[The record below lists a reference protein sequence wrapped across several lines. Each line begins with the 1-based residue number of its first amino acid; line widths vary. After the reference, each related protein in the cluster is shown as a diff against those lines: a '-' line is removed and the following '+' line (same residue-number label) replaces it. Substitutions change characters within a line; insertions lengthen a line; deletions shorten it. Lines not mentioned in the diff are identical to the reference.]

1 MFTLKFALRN
11 FIKKWELTILLI
23 IGAIIPSLLTVSSL
37 SLNDSIQAYK
47 YSQIEKNFGEAD
59 AYIANNK
66 SSLFFSFPLSQMILD
81 NLQENKNV
89 NNILAVSEN
98 MGRIEKDNNFLEILI
113 IAAKEE
119 DLISF
124 VGKDIGLKPGKVVIS
139 NSIAEKLSIG
149 LNDNVTVHMA
159 GGSKNLEVAYIGENG
174 FLNYKGDLGQY
185 PGTAFVC
192 IEDYANSLI
201 FPSKAYIDFVDIDK
215 INVEE
220 LSLSPNLEIVF
231 LKDHFLNSPINEA
244 LGYIMFSFNSF
255 ALLAGIILIIVF
267 GNSLANEQEKNVGVL
282 RILGL
287 KRNKVMFIFFIQ
299 TLFYF
304 GFSSIIGCILGGQI
318 GEHLLNKLVVIANS
332 IPYDSRGGFT
342 LPPFVVS
349 SKTIVI
355 GMLIGIIIPLI
366 IFIKKGI
373 EITFSSPIDSLRKD
387 IEEFIPHR
395 SINWL
400 SLILTLIGIIIII
413 LFKELAI
420 LGLICVSLGIVIW
433 FKNPYLNVS
442 ISILFMILSK
452 TIFSITTNTLSLI
465 FVFQRVVLLIISCIL
480 FFTSII
486 PILKKLSKSFFSKK
500 SLPYLLGF
508 SYVER
513 FPIRVLLMSLMF
525 GTVIFGL
532 IVIASVPSN
541 LVKFV
546 DSYTSQGLFGYNY
559 IVVSNPIKS
568 FGDSQELYVHEGIIH
583 PSKVNVAMLDSE
595 LVVFVDDTF
604 LETVELPFEGNPQWR
619 EELKKPGS
627 VIYGKFDANEEIP
640 DKIEGVLSSIFPLG
654 GNIRASYNV
663 IGYFEL
669 NDIVIPIKYVTHVN
683 NKPANIKGLEILLGN
698 VNGSGIDIINKSYM
712 SNFDYPIYLD
722 DILKNVF
729 NGIDNFISLTSSM
742 LYLGLISGFSGLALY
757 SFRSCKL
764 RSRVIGTLI
773 AIGANSRDIIHG
785 FMIEN
790 FTIVSIGSLIGLFG
804 GYLVAK
810 DLVFSIFKFM
820 GSITFYFPTV
830 KVFIIIIL
838 VYLISFFTLL
848 IPSRQVS
855 KISPAE
861 SMKEL
866 E

>member
-1 MFTLKFALRN
+1 
-11 FIKKWELTILLI
+11 LI

-47 YSQIEKNFGEAD
+47 YSQIEKNFGEVD

-81 NLQENKNV
+81 NIQENINTK
-89 NNILAVSEN
+89 NILAVSEN
-98 MGRIEKDNNFLEILI
+98 MGRLEKDNNFLEILI
-113 IAAKEE
+113 IAAKKE
-119 DLISF
+119 DFISF
-124 VGKDIGLKPGKVVIS
+124 LGRDIGLKPGKVVIS
-139 NSIAEKLSIG
+139 KDAAEKLSVNV
-149 LNDNVTVHMA
+149 NDNVTIHMS
-159 GGSKNLEVAYIGENG
+159 GGSKNLEVAYIGESG

-192 IEDYANSLI
+192 VEDYANSII
-201 FPSKAYIDFVDIDK
+201 FPSKAYIDFVD
-215 INVEE
+215 VEKVNIE
-220 LSLSPNLEIVF
+220 DLNLSPNLEIVF

-299 TLFYF
+299 TLCYF
-304 GFSSIIGCILGGQI
+304 GFSSIIGCILGSQI
-318 GEHLLNKLVVIANS
+318 GKHLLKKLVVIANNLS
-332 IPYDSRGGFT
+332 YDSLAGFT
-342 LPPFVVS
+342 LPPFIVS
-349 SKTIVI
+349 SKTIII

-400 SLILTLIGIIIII
+400 SLILTLIGIVIII

-433 FKNPYLNVS
+433 FKNPYLNVC

-452 TIFSITTNTLSLI
+452 TIFSITTNTLSLN
-465 FVFQRVVLLIISCIL
+465 FVFQRVALLVISCIL

-486 PILKKLSKSFFSKK
+486 PILKRLSKTFFSKR

-513 FPIRVLLMSLMF
+513 FPIRVLLLSLMF

-559 IVVSNPIKS
+559 IVVSNPIKN
-568 FGDSQELYVHEGIIH
+568 FGESQEIYVHEGINH
-583 PSKVNVAMLDSE
+583 PSKVNVAMLDSD
-595 LVVFVDDTF
+595 LIVFVDDTF
-604 LETVELPFEGNPQWR
+604 LETVSLPFEGNPKWR
-619 EELKKPGS
+619 EELKKPGV
-627 VIYGKFDANEEIP
+627 VIYGKFDADEKIP
-640 DKIEGVLSSIFPLG
+640 EKVDGVISSIFPLG
-654 GNIRASYNV
+654 GNIRASYDV
-663 IGYFEL
+663 IGYFYL
-669 NDIVIPIKYVTHVN
+669 NDVVIPIKYLTHVR
-683 NKPANIKGLEILLGN
+683 NKPANIRGLEILLGN
-698 VNGSGIDIINKSYM
+698 VNGTGIDIINKSYM
-712 SNFDYPIYLD
+712 SDFDYPIYLD

-773 AIGANSRDIIHG
+773 AIGAKSKDIIHG

-790 FTIVSIGSLIGLFG
+790 FTIVSIGSLIGLCG

-820 GSITFYFPTV
+820 GSVTFYFPAL
-830 KVFIIIIL
+830 KVTIIIIL